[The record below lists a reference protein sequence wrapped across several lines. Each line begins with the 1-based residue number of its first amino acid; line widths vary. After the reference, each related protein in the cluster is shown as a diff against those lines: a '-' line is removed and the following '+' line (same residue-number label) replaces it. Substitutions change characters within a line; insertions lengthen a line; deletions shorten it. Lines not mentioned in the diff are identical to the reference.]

1 MDNDSTEVSSQTLI
15 VPEEC
20 AGMRLDVFAAR
31 ALEVSR
37 ERAKKLLTN
46 ATINRAPAKSSH
58 ILKVGDEVMVNF
70 ELPTSHIESKANSQP
85 PASNLQPPIIYE
97 DEHLLIVNKPRGLV
111 VHEGAGEQSST
122 LVDLLRAAG
131 KTLSNVGPPE
141 RAGIV
146 HRLDKDTS
154 GVLAVC
160 KTDAAHWKLA
170 ADFAERRVT
179 KEYAAL
185 VCGVPPA
192 PGRVEAPLARHPMHR
207 KKMAVVASG
216 RPATTE
222 YSVEKSW
229 RKFALLKVSIL
240 TGRTHQIRV
249 HLQYVGYPVV
259 GDAVYGGLKRALEN
273 APNEAVK
280 TALKNLEGQALHA
293 AHLSFAHPISGEVL
307 HFYAPLPDGISRIID
322 ELNSTDAQALSAV

>member
-1 MDNDSTEVSSQTLI
+1 
-15 VPEEC
+15 
-20 AGMRLDVFAAR
+20 MRLDVFVAR
-31 ALEVSR
+31 ALTVSR

-46 ATINRAPAKSSH
+46 AQLNHALAKTSQV
-58 ILKVGDEVMVNF
+58 LKAGDEVMMCLETV
-70 ELPTSHIESKANSQP
+70 TKSSAQRADYQP
-85 PASNLQPPIIYE
+85 PVSSLQLPVIYE
-97 DEHLLIVNKPRGLV
+97 DEHLIVVNKPCGLV

-122 LVDLLRAAG
+122 LVDVLRAG
-131 KTLSNVGPPE
+131 GRNLSNVGPAE

-154 GVLAVC
+154 GVLVVC

-170 ADFAERRVT
+170 EAFAERRVT
-179 KEYAAL
+179 KEYSAL
-185 VCGVPPA
+185 VCGVPSV
-192 PGRVEAPLARHPMHR
+192 PGRVDAPIARHPVHR
-207 KKMAVVASG
+207 KKMAVIASG

-222 YSVEKSW
+222 FSVEKSW
-229 RKFALLKVSIL
+229 PKFALLKVNIL

-249 HLQYVGYPVV
+249 HLQYVGYPVA

-322 ELNSTDAQALSAV
+322 ELNHTDAQTWGAV

>member
-1 MDNDSTEVSSQTLI
+1 MDSNFNEDSPQKLV
-15 VPEEC
+15 VAEEW
-20 AGMRLDVFAAR
+20 AGKRLDVFVAAQR
-31 ALEVSR
+31 EVSR
-37 ERAKKLLTN
+37 ARAQKLLEG
-46 ATINRAPAKSSH
+46 ATVNEAAAKSSLV
-58 ILKVGDEVMVNF
+58 LKAGDEVVIRQ
-70 ELPTSHIESKANSQP
+70 EARGERREESLAARRLSL
-85 PASNLQPPIIYE
+85 ASSPLPPIVYE
-97 DEHLLIVNKPRGLV
+97 DEHLIIVNKPRGLV
-111 VHEGAGEQSST
+111 VHEGAGEQGST
-122 LVDLLRAAG
+122 LVEILRAHG
-131 KTLSNVGPPE
+131 KSLSSVGPPE

-179 KEYAAL
+179 KEYSAL

-192 PGRVEAPLARHPMHR
+192 PGRVEAPIARHPVHR

-229 RKFALLKVSIL
+229 QKFALLKVKIL

-249 HLQYVGYPVV
+249 HLQYVGYPVA

-280 TALKNLEGQALHA
+280 SAIETVHGQALHA
-293 AHLSFAHPISGEVL
+293 AHLSFAHPVTGGVL
-307 HFYAPLPDGISRIID
+307 SFYAPLPEDMNCIID
-322 ELNSTDAQALSAV
+322 ELNRRDAEKN